1 MDRPNHWITRV
12 ADRVEKRV
20 LRDPEKGEGATI
32 VCASGVSPSG
42 PIHLGNLREVMTVH
56 LVTEEL
62 RLRGRNAV
70 HIHSWDDFDRL
81 RKVPAGVPPGFAEH
95 VGRPLADIPD
105 PSGEYESYAAR
116 HRGEFEAAAARLG
129 VAPRYIRQSQAYRAG
144 TYLDLVKKAMAERER
159 IFDILAQFQDPERH
173 EAPAELR
180 RSTYYPFR
188 VYCETCHRDTTVI
201 EAWAEPTA
209 FLEYRCVQCGHRG
222 AFSLDDKVE
231 GKLVWKVDWP
241 MRWTFEQVDF
251 EPGGEDHSSPGSSY
265 DVGQRIAREIFGR
278 PAPDYVGYA
287 FVGIAGRSKI
297 SSSAGTSATPRA
309 ALDILE
315 PAMVRWLY
323 IRRDPGQS
331 FAIDFGQE
339 VVRLYDEWD
348 TFRNRASTGKAS
360 PAEAYVHQLCIRTSA
375 GAVQHTEGAVPF
387 RLLSSAADLTQS
399 NRPQILRIVSQHLGN
414 SQPPPSPEELAERLE
429 PRLTCAIHW
438 VEDYFPDDE
447 RTKVKPAFDTAS
459 YEALREEEKRA
470 VGLLLERLDEPSWSL
485 EGLTRLVYGVPKLV
499 HGLDLDAPPTPEIKE
514 AQRRFFIALYTLLV
528 GSDTGPRLPTLFLS
542 LGLERVRELL
552 GGSR

>member
-1 MDRPNHWITRV
+1 MERPNHWITRT
-12 ADRVEKRV
+12 ADRVIKRV

-56 LVTEEL
+56 LVTEDL
-62 RLRGRNAV
+62 RLRGWNAV

-81 RKVPAGVPPGFAEH
+81 RKVPAGVPPEFAEH

-105 PSGEYESYAAR
+105 PGGEYESYAAR
-116 HRGEFEAAAARLG
+116 HMHDFEAAAARLG
-129 VAPRYIRQSQAYRAG
+129 LSPRYIRQSRAYRAG
-144 TYLDLVKKAMAERER
+144 TYLDLIKKAIRHR
-159 IFDILAQFQDPERH
+159 HQIFDVLAQFQDAERH
-173 EAPAELR
+173 EGTVEER
-180 RSTYYPFR
+180 RGTYSPFK
-188 VYCETCHRDTTVI
+188 VYCENCHRDTTAI
-201 EAWAEPTA
+201 EAYAEPTA
-209 FLEYRCVQCGHRG
+209 FLEYRCATCGHRG
-222 AFSLDDKVE
+222 AFSLNDKVE

-241 MRWTFEQVDF
+241 MRWTFETVDF
-251 EPGGEDHSSPGSSY
+251 EPGGEDHSSPGSSF
-265 DVGQRIAREIFGR
+265 DVGKKIIRDIFGR
-278 PAPDYVGYA
+278 QAPDYVGYA

-297 SSSAGTSATPRA
+297 SSSAGTTATPRA

-315 PAMVRWLY
+315 PAMIRWLY
-323 IRRDPGQS
+323 IRRDPGQA

-348 TFRNRASTGKAS
+348 TFRNRALTGKAN
-360 PAEAYVHQLCIRTSA
+360 PAEAYVYQLCVRTSA
-375 GAVQHTEGAVPF
+375 GDVLHTKGTVPF

-399 NRPQILRIVSQHLGN
+399 NRPQILRIVSQHLGDA
-414 SQPPPSPEELAERLE
+414 PVEDLAELSEKVE

-447 RTKVKPAFDTAS
+447 RTKVKPAFDTAA
-459 YEALREEEKRA
+459 YEALGDEEKKA
-470 VGLLLERLDEPSWSL
+470 IGLLLERLDESAWSL
-485 EGLTRLVYGVPKLV
+485 EGLTRLVYGIPKLV
-499 HGLDLDAPPTPEIKE
+499 HGLDLDAPPTQEIKE

-542 LGLERVRELL
+542 LGLDRVRELL
-552 GGSR
+552 GGRRS

>member
-1 MDRPNHWITRV
+1 MERPNHWLTRV

-62 RLRGRNAV
+62 RLRGWNAV

-81 RKVPAGVPPGFAEH
+81 RKVPAGVPPEFAEH

-105 PSGEYESYAAR
+105 PGGEYESYGAR
-116 HRGEFEAAAARLG
+116 HVHDFEAAAARLG
-129 VAPRYIRQSQAYRAG
+129 LSPRYIRQSQAYRAG
-144 TYLDLVKKAMAERER
+144 TYLDLIKKAIRHR
-159 IFDILAQFQDPERH
+159 QQIFDVLAQFQDAERH
-173 EAPAELR
+173 EASVEER
-180 RSTYYPFR
+180 RGTYYPFK
-188 VYCETCHRDTTVI
+188 VYCESCHRDTTMI
-201 EAWAEPTA
+201 EAWAEPTS
-209 FLEYRCVQCGHRG
+209 FLEYRCATCGHRG

-241 MRWTFEQVDF
+241 MRWTFETVDF

-265 DVGQRIAREIFGR
+265 DVGKKVIRDIFGR
-278 PAPDYVGYA
+278 QAPDYVGYA

-315 PAMVRWLY
+315 PAMIRWLY

-348 TFRNRASTGKAS
+348 TFRNRALTGKAN
-360 PAEAYVHQLCIRTSA
+360 PAEAYVYQLCVRTSA
-375 GAVQHTEGAVPF
+375 GDVLHTKGTVPF

-399 NRPQILRIVSQHLGN
+399 NRPQILRIVSQHLGDA
-414 SQPPPSPEELAERLE
+414 PPEDLADTLE

-459 YEALREEEKRA
+459 YEALGDEEKKA
-470 VGLLLERLDEPSWSL
+470 IGLLLERLDEPSWSL

-499 HGLDLDAPPTPEIKE
+499 HGLELDAPPTQEIKD

-552 GGSR
+552 GGRRS

>member
-1 MDRPNHWITRV
+1 MERPNHWITRV
-12 ADRVEKRV
+12 ADRVERRA
-20 LRDPEKGEGATI
+20 LRDKGEGATI

-62 RLRGRNAV
+62 RLRGRDAV
-70 HIHSWDDFDRL
+70 HLHSWDDFDRL
-81 RKVPAGVPPGFAEH
+81 RKVPAGVPPEFAEH

-105 PSGEYESYAAR
+105 PFGVYESYAAR
-116 HRGEFEAAAARLG
+116 HMQEFEDAAARLG
-129 VAPRYIRQSQAYRAG
+129 VAPRYIRQSRAYRAG
-144 TYLDLVKKAMAERER
+144 TYLDLIKKAMAQRGQ
-159 IFDILAQFQDPERH
+159 IFDVLAQFQDPERH
-173 EAPAELR
+173 EAPVEMR
-180 RSTYYPFR
+180 RSTYYPFK

-265 DVGQRIAREIFGR
+265 DVGKRIAREVFGR
-278 PAPDYVGYA
+278 QAPDYVGYA

-297 SSSAGTSATPRA
+297 SSSAGTAATPKA

-348 TFRNRASTGKAS
+348 AFRNRALTGKAS
-360 PAEAYVHQLCIRTSA
+360 PAEAYVYDLCVRTSA
-375 GAVQHTEGAVPF
+375 GAVRHTEGTVPF

-399 NRPQILRIVSQHLGN
+399 NRPQILRIVAQHLGDA
-414 SQPPPSPEELAERLE
+414 PPPEELAERLE

-447 RTKVKPAFDTAS
+447 RTKVKPAFDAAA
-459 YEALREEEKRA
+459 YEALGDEEKRA
-470 VGLLLERLDEPSWSL
+470 IGLLRERLDESSWTL

-542 LGLERVRELL
+542 LGLERVRALL
-552 GGSR
+552 GGK